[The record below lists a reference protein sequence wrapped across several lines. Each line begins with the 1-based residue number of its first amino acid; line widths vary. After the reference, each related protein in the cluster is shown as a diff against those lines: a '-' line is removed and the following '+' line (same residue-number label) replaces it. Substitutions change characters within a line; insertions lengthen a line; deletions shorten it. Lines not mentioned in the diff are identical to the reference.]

1 MKSISKYFKA
11 RKRQGEKVIKASVPK
26 DKWDLVREYGMFRG
40 CPSTQV
46 EDALVSFAFDT
57 AYEEAKQHENDSE
70 FREWKQQ
77 REWRGTGL
85 SGTPSLETAKEI
97 S

>member
-11 RKRQGEKVIKASVPK
+11 RKRQGEKIIKASVPK
-26 DKWDLVREYGMFRG
+26 DKWDIVREYGMFRG

-46 EDALVSFAFDT
+46 EDALVSFAFDV
-57 AYEEAKQHENDSE
+57 AYEEAKQHENDPE
-70 FREWKQQ
+70 FREWKWATN
-77 REWRGTGL
+77 RT
-85 SGTPSLETAKEI
+85 TVNPYNETAKEI